1 MKIRNLAS
9 KSAEASKNTSSLIER
24 SLSAV
29 KNGIE
34 IANETA
40 QSLLYA
46 VERASYVVGLI
57 DEIAEASNQQAKS
70 VEQVT
75 IGVNQ
80 ISEVIQTNSATSEE
94 SAAASEELSGQSH
107 LMQQLVGRFQL
118 NGMDA
123 GMMNGNYYGKD
134 TSVPSEDSYSWNDF
148 NDYSQP
154 NDKY

>member
-1 MKIRNLAS
+1 MV
-9 KSAEASKNTSSLIER
+9 
-24 SLSAV
+24 LSC
-29 KNGIE
+29 
-34 IANETA
+34 NETA

-46 VERASYVVGLI
+46 VERVSDAVGLI

-118 NGMDA
+118 NGMD
-123 GMMNGNYYGKD
+123 D
-134 TSVPSEDSYSWNDF
+134 RNDEWKLLWEGYF
-148 NDYSQP
+148 RSI
-154 NDKY
+154 

>member
-1 MKIRNLAS
+1 MAA

-29 KNGIE
+29 KNGTE
-34 IANETA
+34 VENKTA

-57 DEIAEASNQQAKS
+57 DEIAEASNRQLF

-94 SAAASEELSGQSH
+94 SAAREELSGQSH
-107 LMQQLVGRFQL
+107 LMQRLGRFQL

-123 GMMNGNYYGKD
+123 GMMKWKLLWEGFFR
-134 TSVPSEDSYSWNDF
+134 SI
-148 NDYSQP
+148 
-154 NDKY
+154 